1 MDENMTIL
9 YDLKLGYPDMQAAPL
24 KRIGEISAEVLHS
37 GRGWQYG
44 GDLQGILPYREQI
57 ARFLTEASGIPVAT
71 NELMGTGGALSAVD
85 IVCRALTR
93 PGDVVLV
100 EDPTFFFVVQVL
112 RMTHVD
118 VVGVPLGSDGID
130 LDALAGLADRYG
142 ERLKLVYTIPSFH
155 NPTGLTATNRDAVVR
170 LARERNFTLLEDATY
185 QQLWYSEP
193 PPPYLKLSDQSG
205 HVVTVG
211 SMSKLIMPALRM
223 GWIWAK
229 PEQIEAFK
237 MFKDDAG
244 SALTSEIVADYM
256 RSGEFGEQVEFAR
269 RFYKRKHDKAA
280 AVLDRYAPDWLDWSA
295 PGGGFFIW
303 GRLPEGLTA
312 TQLKPFAAERGV
324 SFMAGRD
331 SYVAAPDDQTIR
343 LCFAMIDE
351 GALEQGLVRLCEALE
366 AARG

>member
-1 MDENMTIL
+1 MTIL

-24 KRIGEISAEVLHS
+24 KRIGEISAGVLHS

-44 GDLQGILPYREQI
+44 GDLQGILSYREQI
-57 ARFLTEASGIPVAT
+57 ARFLTEASGVPVAT
-71 NELMGTGGALSAVD
+71 DELMGTGGALNAVD
-85 IVCRALTR
+85 IVCRALTQ

-112 RMTHVD
+112 RMTHVE
-118 VVGVPLGSDGID
+118 VVGVPLGNDGID
-130 LDALAGLADRYG
+130 LDALTGLADRYG

-170 LARERNFTLLEDATY
+170 LARARNFTLLEDATY
-185 QQLWYSEP
+185 QQLWYSAP

-256 RSGEFGEQVEFAR
+256 RTGEFGEQVAFAR
-269 RFYKRKHDKAA
+269 NFYKRKHDLAA
-280 AVLDRYAPDWLDWSA
+280 AVLDRYAPEWLDWSA

-351 GALEQGLVRLCEALE
+351 DALEQGLIRLCEALE
-366 AARG
+366 AARGK